1 MRIRISGEEPATV
14 RRASCLAI
22 VTLVALVSIA
32 SPASS
37 TSIGTLP
44 DADVIL
50 IFRPQDDHLLSVVEE
65 IVRGEILR
73 IEKGV
78 APRLIVTPAGTLGP
92 AWRAGVPIRLS
103 LLKFADRDVHY
114 PIFVEPAPPVPK
126 PPEIA
131 VSATDGFVT
140 IHATPAG
147 APIVMEATLTVPDTS
162 TVRLDVYVGIVPP
175 GGDSLSW
182 VTSKYG
188 LYWPSLTSSTAPV
201 PYIVNFPIYSGTHK
215 LLYRA
220 PAADA
225 QGWHTLYGVI
235 VPPGADPFDP
245 QRWISSSFFP
255 FLVTAPDR

>member
-1 MRIRISGEEPATV
+1 MRIRVSVQGTGVA
-14 RRASCLAI
+14 RGWCLTI
-22 VTLVALVSIA
+22 VLVTLVSIA
-32 SPASS
+32 SPTFG
-37 TSIGTLP
+37 TSIGILP
-44 DADVIL
+44 EPDVIL
-50 IFRPQDDHLLSVVEE
+50 IFRPQDDHLFSVVEE
-65 IVRGEILR
+65 VARGEILR

-78 APRLIVTPAGTLGP
+78 APRLIVNPAGTLGP

-103 LLKFADRDVHY
+103 LLKFGDRDAHY

-126 PPEIA
+126 PPAIA
-131 VSATDGFVT
+131 VAATDGFVT

-147 APIVMEATLTVPDTS
+147 SPIVMEATLTVPDAS
-162 TVRLDVYVGIVPP
+162 LERLDVYVGIVPP
-175 GGDSLSW
+175 GGESLSW

-188 LYWPSLTSSTAPV
+188 LYWPTLTSSAAPV

-225 QGWHTLYGVI
+225 QGWHTLYGLI

-245 QRWISSSFFP
+245 ARWISSSFFP
-255 FLVTAPDR
+255 FLVTLPAPQ